1 MREEIKIK
9 ILKNLLEEVT
19 KKYDYFISQR
29 ETVLK
34 KTYQMA
40 ITDSL
45 TGLYNR
51 YFFIDRLYYEIERSI
66 KENLEFYLIMFDLD
80 NFKPIN
86 DKYGHLKGD
95 ETLKKIAEILK
106 SNFRSYDTVA
116 RLGGDE
122 FIVLASIEKDNIQQ
136 RLENIRHEIE
146 KIFPEENLSISYG
159 YLKLPNGLKDIL
171 EKHSNKEEIIEI
183 ILSEVDSIM
192 YKNKRKK
199 KGLI

>member
-1 MREEIKIK
+1 MREEIKIT

-29 ETVLK
+29 ESVLK

-66 KENLEFYLIMFDLD
+66 RENLEFYLIMFDLD

-95 ETLKKIAEILK
+95 ETLKKVAEILK

-171 EKHSNKEEIIEI
+171 EKHSNKEEIIKI
-183 ILSEVDSIM
+183 VLSEVDSTM
-192 YKNKRKK
+192 YKNKRRK

>member
-1 MREEIKIK
+1 MREEIKIT

-19 KKYDYFISQR
+19 KKYDHFISQR
-29 ETVLK
+29 ESVLK

-40 ITDSL
+40 IRDSL

-51 YFFIDRLYYEIERSI
+51 HFFIDRLYHEIERSI
-66 KENLEFYLIMFDLD
+66 RENLNFYIIMFDLD

-86 DKYGHLKGD
+86 DKHGHLKGD
-95 ETLKKIAEILK
+95 ETLKKVAEILK

-122 FIVLASIEKDNIQQ
+122 FIVLASIGEDNIQQ

-146 KIFPEENLSISYG
+146 KIFPEENLSVSYG

-192 YKNKRKK
+192 YENKRKK

>member
-66 KENLEFYLIMFDLD
+66 RENLEFYLIMFDLD

>member
-1 MREEIKIK
+1 MREEIKIT

-19 KKYDYFISQR
+19 RKYDYFISQR
-29 ETVLK
+29 ELVLK
-34 KTYQMA
+34 KTFQMA

-66 KENLEFYLIMFDLD
+66 REDLKFYLIMFDLD

-95 ETLKKIAEILK
+95 ETLKKVAEILK
-106 SNFRSYDTVA
+106 SNFRSYDIVA

-122 FIVLASIEKDNIQQ
+122 FIVLSSIEKDNIQQ

-159 YLKLPNGLKDIL
+159 YLKIPDSLKGIL
-171 EKHSNKEEIIEI
+171 ERNLSKKEIIKI
-183 ILSEVDSIM
+183 VLSGVDSIM